1 MSILK
6 SIWFDLSFKIVKFLM
21 SKPKNDV
28 MLMDFPRDENF
39 FVVLLGLIVDLVITA
54 VIFYAYLREKEKEK
68 YLLFWVIAYLLL
80 VFSSLSTLAFY
91 SRILSSEILFKQI
104 FLISASVVF
113 LWGALGLRWGEKFKH
128 KNEFFA
134 LIVLVVLVSFLS
146 SFIGKKE
153 WEYSVSLLFVPL
165 FSNIAGIRAVLQAKI
180 MEMPSYRVLGGVLI
194 LFGFTP
200 VMYFISA
207 YLPELT
213 YLSLIFEQVVFT
225 SLGMAVFVVILD
237 KYATKSIQT
246 EKLYHAIVDVMNE
259 ALVLLDTELKITY
272 INNRFSELMRCRN
285 IDNLFGRKFIDF
297 IPERFHEIVFEKWK
311 SLKDGLCSTYEIEI
325 KDMEG
330 NIHSVIISSAP
341 FTEGNGV
348 FKGSVNIILD
358 VTERRILELEL
369 QLASRLAEIGELAA
383 GIAHNIKNPL
393 QGIIFA
399 AELLKK
405 KNVEMNLVDIIIRQA
420 QRINDIINNLQLK
433 AIMDSRTDF
442 QLFDLNFLLKEE
454 LTFLQAHRF
463 FKHEIEKDF
472 SFSDEPL
479 YVKGI
484 YSDFSQIFSNIIKN
498 AIDAMY
504 NTEKKVLTVRT
515 YKENGFAIVEI
526 TDTGTG
532 IPDDVLPKIW
542 DMFFTTKPTIYTR
555 GDTSEPVGTGIG
567 LATVKRLAEK
577 YNIVIDVK
585 TKVGEGTSF
594 ILKIPLAEDK
604 TKVGGNYNDKKNLA

>member
-134 LIVLVVLVSFLS
+134 LIVFVVLVSFLS

-153 WEYSVSLLFVPL
+153 WGYSVSLLFVPL

-207 YLPELT
+207 HLPELT

-272 INNRFSELMRCRN
+272 INNRFCELMRCRN

-358 VTERRILELEL
+358 VTERRRLELEL

-504 NTEKKVLTVRT
+504 HTEKKVLTVRT

>member
-134 LIVLVVLVSFLS
+134 LIVFVVLVSFLS

-341 FTEGNGV
+341 FTEGNEV

-358 VTERRILELEL
+358 VTERRRLELEL

-405 KNVEMNLVDIIIRQA
+405 KNVEMNLVDIIMRQA